1 LFDGRARRRFD
12 RPVRDFNRLWAAYA
26 VSAGGTWLAFDA
38 FAVIAVLVLHSPP
51 PAVSALAAVGPAVG
65 ALIAVP
71 VGPWVEFRRRRPV
84 LVATDLVRAAALL
97 SLPAAFLAGVVGLAQ
112 LVAVSAVVAA
122 ADIVFAAASGAYLK
136 TLVAPDRMLLA
147 TSRFES
153 TTWTATVLG
162 PPLGGAA
169 IGLFGPLVTVV
180 LNAAS
185 FVASAGAIRTIRGPE
200 PPPPRRAAAR
210 LTREDLLAGWRHV
223 LTHPRLRPLFLNSA
237 LNNALIMTSAPLMA
251 VLMLGEL
258 GFPPWQYGLAFGAPC
273 VGGLLGARLSRALV
287 ARYGTPRVLRVAGTL
302 RACWPVGL
310 AFVGAGPGGL
320 ALVAGLQ
327 FGLVLCN
334 GVFGPVLAAH
344 RLELTG
350 PELTVR
356 TLSAWSVATRATIAV
371 VTALWGLLAG
381 LVGVREAVA
390 AAGVLLLATPLLLP
404 RAGGAASGGRPTRFG
419 RKGGFTPM

>member
-1 LFDGRARRRFD
+1 LISRVG
-12 RPVRDFNRLWAAYA
+12 RDFNRLWAAYA

-51 PAVSALAAVGPAVG
+51 AAVSALAAVGPAVG
-65 ALIAVP
+65 ALVAVP

-84 LVATDLVRAAALL
+84 LVGTDLVRAAVLL
-97 SLPAAFLAGVVGLAQ
+97 SLPVVFLTGALTLVQ
-112 LVAVSAVVAA
+112 LVVVSAVVAA
-122 ADIVFAAASGAYLK
+122 ADIVFSAASGAYLK
-136 TLVAPDRMLLA
+136 ALVPPDRLLVA

-153 TTWTATVLG
+153 TSWTATVLG

-169 IGLFGPLVTVV
+169 IGLAGPLVTVV

-185 FVASAGAIRTIRGPE
+185 FVLSAGAIRSIRGPE
-200 PPPPRRAAAR
+200 PPAPQRAGTR
-210 LTREDLLAGWRHV
+210 LTRDDLLAGWRHIR
-223 LTHPRLRPLFLNSA
+223 THPRLRPLFLNAA

-258 GFPPWQYGLAFGAPC
+258 GFTPWQYGLAFGAPC
-273 VGGLLGARLSRALV
+273 VGGLLGARLARPLV
-287 ARYGTPRVLRVAGTL
+287 ARCGTHRALRVAGVL
-302 RACWPVGL
+302 RAGWPLGL
-310 AFVGAGPGGL
+310 AFVPAGPGGL
-320 ALVAGLQ
+320 ALVIGLQ

-334 GVFGPVLAAH
+334 GAFNPVLAAH

-350 PELTVR
+350 AELTVR
-356 TLSAWSVATRATIAV
+356 TLTAWAVATRASIAV

-404 RAGGAASGGRPTRFG
+404 RAATAPAPAGGR
-419 RKGGFTPM
+419 

>member
-1 LFDGRARRRFD
+1 VADAARRCLNTVAGPGFD
-12 RPVRDFNRLWAAYA
+12 HPVGRDVNRLWAAFA

-38 FAVIAVLVLHSPP
+38 FAVVAVLVLHSPP
-51 PAVSALAAVGPAVG
+51 PVVSALAAVGPAVG
-65 ALIAVP
+65 ALVAVP

-84 LVATDLVRAAALL
+84 LIATDLVRAGVLL
-97 SLPAAFLAGVVGLAQ
+97 SLPAAFLAGVFSLAQ

-122 ADIVFAAASGAYLK
+122 ADILFAAASGAYLK
-136 TLVAPDRMLLA
+136 TLVPSDRMLLA

-153 TTWTATVLG
+153 TSWTATVLG

-169 IGLFGPLVTVV
+169 IGLAGPLVTVV

-185 FVASAGAIRTIRGPE
+185 FVLSAGAIRSIRGAE
-200 PPPPRRAAAR
+200 PPPPRRATAR
-210 LTREDLLAGWRHV
+210 LTRDDLLAGWRHI
-223 LTHPRLRPLFLNSA
+223 LAHPRLRPLFLNAA

-273 VGGLLGARLSRALV
+273 VGGLLGARLSRPLV
-287 ARYGTPRVLRVAGTL
+287 ARYGPHRVLRVAGVL

-320 ALVAGLQ
+320 ALVIGLQ
-327 FGLVLCN
+327 FGLVLCS
-334 GVFGPVLAAH
+334 GVFNPVLAAH

-350 PELTVR
+350 AELTVR
-356 TLSAWSVATRATIAV
+356 TLTAWAVATRATIAV
-371 VTALWGLLAG
+371 VTAGWGLLAG
-381 LVGVREAVA
+381 VVGVRAAVA

-404 RAGGAASGGRPTRFG
+404 RAAVTSSPGA
-419 RKGGFTPM
+419 